1 MLESFKQI
9 NRQGQLSVGKKF
21 SGTYVKMREYADGSI
36 LLTPVEIV
44 TKLETRLL
52 SDPAFAERLDRFD
65 AFTGTHRPKTTDIE
79 RLEKKLEARS

>member
-1 MLESFKQI
+1 MLESIKQI

-21 SGTYVKMREYADGSI
+21 SGTYVKMREYEDGSI

-52 SDPAFAERLDRFD
+52 SNPAFAGE
-65 AFTGTHRPKTTDIE
+65 HRPKTTHIE
-79 RLEKKLEARS
+79 HLEKKLEARS

>member
-1 MLESFKQI
+1 MLESIKQI

-21 SGTYVKMREYADGSI
+21 SGTYVKIREYEDGSI
-36 LLTPVEIV
+36 VLTPVEIV

-65 AFTGTHRPKTTDIE
+65 AFTGEHRPKTTSIE
-79 RLEKKLEARS
+79 RLEKQLEA